1 MADSSTKYKSVAE
14 RISTHVLGS
23 KYNGY
28 SYSYLIDRAR
38 PLDLLLWRGED
49 FISNTIRHFSDK
61 AVGNGDFSH
70 AGMLVTRDILPSVT
84 EMKKDRLYVWEATMS
99 YPLCGITD
107 GVPNIETG
115 EGKFGIQIR
124 DLEEVV
130 QAYVADSDD
139 TALGWARLSY
149 NPWVRGRDERKDDAM
164 KRRKE
169 IVRKIRQLHEHLTN
183 RPFERNPLSVL
194 GVLMPSVRPARD
206 LVESGIN
213 TISFTSEE
221 AIKDIVDFVRAPLQ
235 RNRSLS
241 KKLIKRRKEV
251 KKRVA
256 RHEKIN
262 VKETGSMETLD
273 RPGSKYLFCSEM
285 VAIIY
290 IELGIM
296 DRKINPENVL
306 PIYMVEEGMY
316 KVAERPILIFP
327 K

>member
-14 RISTHVLGS
+14 RMNTHVLGS

-28 SYSYLIDRAR
+28 GYSYLIDRAR

-49 FISNTIRHFSDK
+49 FISNTIRHFSDR

-70 AGMLVTRDILPSVT
+70 AGMLVTREILPSVK
-84 EMKKDRLYVWEATMS
+84 EMKRGRLYVWEATMS

-124 DLEEVV
+124 DLEEVL
-130 QAYVADSDD
+130 QAYVSDSND

-149 NPWVRGRDERKDDAM
+149 NPWVRGRGEGKEDVM
-164 KRRKE
+164 KRRKD
-169 IVRKIRQLHEHLTN
+169 IIRKIRQLHEHLTY

-221 AIKDIVDFVRAPLQ
+221 AVKDIANFVSATLH

-241 KKLIKRRKEV
+241 KKLIKRRKKV

-256 RHEKIN
+256 RHERTNIKG
-262 VKETGSMETLD
+262 TDSMETLD

-296 DRKINPENVL
+296 DRKINPEDIL
-306 PIYMVEEGMY
+306 PIYMVEEGTY

-327 K
+327 